1 MDLIARPWMGEPRQW
16 TVVFDRRAATWWMN
30 KAPIGK
36 YKHVRAFGYVPE
48 AKAWIF
54 YDVSLDR
61 TTIRMACDQD
71 AMTLMGE
78 WLAKADAILMPV
90 VDRGFPPPRLGFW
103 CVPAI
108 KHLIG
113 LRSGALR
120 PQRLW
125 DDCLRAGGEIV
136 AHEAGS
142 TDLRGEGRSVA
153 TASGCPGQS

>member
-1 MDLIARPWMGEPRQW
+1 MDLIARPWAGQPRQW

-36 YKHVRAFGYVPE
+36 YKHVRAFGYVSE

-61 TTIRMACDQD
+61 TTIQMACDQH

-78 WLAKADAILMPV
+78 WLAKADAILMPAA
-90 VDRGFPPPRLGFW
+90 DRGFPAPRLGFW
-103 CVPAI
+103 CVQAI

-113 LRSGALR
+113 LRSGALL
-120 PQRLW
+120 PDALW
-125 DDCLRAGGEIV
+125 RDCLRAGGEIV

-142 TDLRGEGRSVA
+142 TDLHSPGRPLA
-153 TASGCPGQS
+153 TASGSAG